1 MNKFLNKVLKICKSM
16 LLTFLIVL
24 PITMFVYVIIEHF
37 IFEQNAVHFSYL
49 FYITLIA
56 AAFSV
61 ILNLFYRINRINSLV
76 QIIITYFLIVIMMY
90 SIGIISGWYNE
101 RLIAY
106 ILYGLLF
113 NFIGVS
119 LIATIVLLTRHVQFK
134 KLNNDLEKY
143 KKQLYNVSFKEDN
156 KEEANDEEN

>member
-1 MNKFLNKVLKICKSM
+1 MNKFLNKVFKICKSM

-24 PITMFVYVIIEHF
+24 PITMFVYVTVEHF

-56 AAFSV
+56 AVFSV

-90 SIGIISGWYNE
+90 SIGLISGWYNE
-101 RLIAY
+101 RLVAY

-119 LIATIVLLTRHVQFK
+119 VIATIVLLTRHLQFK
-134 KLNNDLEKY
+134 KLNSDLEKY
-143 KKQLYNVSFKEDN
+143 KEQLYNVSFKEDN
-156 KEEANDEEN
+156 KEEANNEEN

>member
-1 MNKFLNKVLKICKSM
+1 MNKFLNKVFKIYKSM

-24 PITMFVYVIIEHF
+24 PITMFVYVIVEHF

-56 AAFSV
+56 AVFSV

-90 SIGIISGWYNE
+90 SIGLISGWYNE
-101 RLIAY
+101 RLVAY

-119 LIATIVLLTRHVQFK
+119 LIATIVLLTRHLQFK
-134 KLNNDLEKY
+134 KLNSDLEKY
-143 KKQLYNVSFKEDN
+143 KEQLYNVSFKEDN

>member
-1 MNKFLNKVLKICKSM
+1 MNKFLNKVFKICKSM

-24 PITMFVYVIIEHF
+24 PITMFVYVIVEHF

-56 AAFSV
+56 AVFSV

-90 SIGIISGWYNE
+90 SIGLISGWYNE
-101 RLIAY
+101 RLAAY

-119 LIATIVLLTRHVQFK
+119 VIATIVLLTRHLQFK
-134 KLNNDLEKY
+134 KLNSDLEKY
-143 KKQLYNVSFKEDN
+143 KEQLYNVSFKEDN

>member
-1 MNKFLNKVLKICKSM
+1 MNKFLNKVFKICKSM

-24 PITMFVYVIIEHF
+24 PITMFVYVTVEHF

-56 AAFSV
+56 AVFSV

-90 SIGIISGWYNE
+90 SIGLISGWYNE
-101 RLIAY
+101 RLVAY

-119 LIATIVLLTRHVQFK
+119 LIATIVLLTRHLQFK
-134 KLNNDLEKY
+134 KLNSDLEKY
-143 KKQLYNVSFKEDN
+143 KEQLYNVSFKEDN

>member
-1 MNKFLNKVLKICKSM
+1 
-16 LLTFLIVL
+16 
-24 PITMFVYVIIEHF
+24 
-37 IFEQNAVHFSYL
+37 
-49 FYITLIA
+49 
-56 AAFSV
+56 
-61 ILNLFYRINRINSLV
+61 
-76 QIIITYFLIVIMMY
+76 MY

>member
-1 MNKFLNKVLKICKSM
+1 MNKFLNKVFKICKSM

-24 PITMFVYVIIEHF
+24 PITMFVYVTVEHF

-56 AAFSV
+56 AVFSV

-90 SIGIISGWYNE
+90 SIGLISGWYNE
-101 RLIAY
+101 RLVAY

-119 LIATIVLLTRHVQFK
+119 VIATIVLLTRHLQFK
-134 KLNNDLEKY
+134 KLNSDLEKY
-143 KKQLYNVSFKEDN
+143 KEQLYNVSFKEDN